1 MLQESGRPKGKT
13 KNTRPET
20 PIFGEKESLIDP
32 ISRIC

>member
-1 MLQESGRPKGKT
+1 MLQESGRSKGKT
-13 KNTRPET
+13 NTRPET